1 MNVKKSHKVCRSK
14 KIEGKQSKLLG
25 LFLALIIIAII
36 LLLIG
41 GVGFLAFGL
50 QILFW
55 VIIVAI
61 IVFIIAAVVKFVVRR
76 T

>member
-1 MNVKKSHKVCRSK
+1 M
-14 KIEGKQSKLLG
+14 IG
-25 LFLALIIIAII
+25 LFVALLIIAII

-55 VIIVAI
+55 IIIVAI
-61 IVFIIAAVVKFVVRR
+61 IIFIIAAVVKFVVRR